1 MLTFPAD
8 VLTAPQSGVAL
19 LRRRHLPDKDLAM
32 KRLAIIGLDC
42 AAPALVFDRFAA
54 DLPNLRRLM
63 DAGSWGPL
71 ASCDPPIT
79 VPAWSC
85 MTASRDAGQLGFY
98 GFRNRRDYTYEA

>member
-1 MLTFPAD
+1 MRECDA
-8 VLTAPQSGVAL
+8 
-19 LRRRHLPDKDLAM
+19 PDKDFAM

-42 AAPALVFDRFAA
+42 AAPALVFDRFA

-71 ASCDPPIT
+71 LSCDPPIT

-85 MTASRDAGQLGFY
+85 MTASRDPGQLGFY
-98 GFRNRRDYTYEA
+98 GFRSDPSALDSVCN